1 MTGFDS
7 DMGFDERIRQL
18 RQARG
23 ISQVEL
29 SAALDVT
36 KQSVSNWENNNIQPS
51 IDILIRLSR
60 YFSVSTD
67 YILGLDERKYIE
79 ITGLTDKEVTHIQ
92 QIIDDIK
99 NRKGK

>member
-1 MTGFDS
+1 
-7 DMGFDERIRQL
+7 MGFDERIRQL

>member
-51 IDILIRLSR
+51 IDILIRLSQ

>member
-1 MTGFDS
+1 
-7 DMGFDERIRQL
+7 MGFDERIRQL

-79 ITGLTDKEVTHIQ
+79 ITGLTDKGVTHIQ

-99 NRKGK
+99 NRKEK

>member
-1 MTGFDS
+1 
-7 DMGFDERIRQL
+7 MGFDERIRQL

-51 IDILIRLSR
+51 IDILIRLSQ
-60 YFSVSTD
+60 YFSVSRD

>member
-1 MTGFDS
+1 
-7 DMGFDERIRQL
+7 MGFDERIRQL

-51 IDILIRLSR
+51 IDILIRLSQ

-79 ITGLTDKEVTHIQ
+79 ITELTDKEITHIQ